1 MNTNHHI
8 KDMEALGRSFG
19 ERALEKVILD
29 DVIEEEPED
38 EVSTQLQA
46 DDESVTRQ
54 LYHLADKNEIDAVS
68 TLHLFLCI

>member
-1 MNTNHHI
+1 
-8 KDMEALGRSFG
+8 MEALGRSFG
-19 ERALEKVILD
+19 ERTLEKVILD

-38 EVSTQLQA
+38 EVSTQLQT

-54 LYHLADKNEIDAVS
+54 LSHLADKNEIDAVS